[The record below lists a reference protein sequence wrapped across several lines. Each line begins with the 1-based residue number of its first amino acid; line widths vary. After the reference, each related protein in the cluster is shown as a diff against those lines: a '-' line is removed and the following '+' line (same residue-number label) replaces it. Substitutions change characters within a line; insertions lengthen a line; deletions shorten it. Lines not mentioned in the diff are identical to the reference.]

1 MKPQTIFFT
10 KPGSGLLRVIL
21 SITLALWS
29 ISAAALTWMLKL
41 LELISR
47 PEEAALTLIPAA
59 MVLFA
64 YSTVSGAVGLVALS
78 SIRSYGAGHPKNY
91 VSERGASRKSLYRE
105 YSTGSRVE
113 YGAGHRYAQSRY
125 YGTPL
130 YSSVDSASYP
140 AAL

>member
-29 ISAAALTWMLKL
+29 VSAAALTWLLRL

-47 PEEAALTLIPAA
+47 PEEAAPTLILAA

-64 YSTVSGAVGLVALS
+64 YATVSGALGLVVLS
-78 SIRSYGAGHPKNY
+78 SIRSHGTGHPKNY
-91 VSERGASRKSLYRE
+91 VSERRASRKSLYRE
-105 YSTGSRVE
+105 YSTGSRVGC
-113 YGAGHRYAQSRY
+113 GAGHRYAQSRY
-125 YGTPL
+125 YGMLP